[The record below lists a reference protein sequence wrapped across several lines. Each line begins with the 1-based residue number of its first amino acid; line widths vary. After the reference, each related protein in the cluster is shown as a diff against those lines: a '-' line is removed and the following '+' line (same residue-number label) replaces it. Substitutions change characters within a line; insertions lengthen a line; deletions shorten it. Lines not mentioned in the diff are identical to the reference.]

1 MERGHCQDCEARG
14 GASGDLRPPT
24 DHQGNEG
31 GMVDLPPVSVAGL
44 SDEKML
50 ILQKKGLVM
59 CPDMRLCSGGG
70 CKGCLKGGCPILVEY
85 ITLCWGGKG
94 GWSAVSRVVGRS
106 IRRWICIPSPGPIL
120 TDCLWY
126 GWIHDLSVAGLAT
139 LRVNINAKC
148 VEDKQVLSPGQLY
161 GPHSIHRAVCQKP
174 QQLIVWLAE
183 RNNIPNQFKEG
194 VAGRSWL
201 DHFLSRH
208 KQQMSLRPTGT
219 SYARVEG
226 FTKEMVLPF
235 FNLLESEYE
244 KHRYVA
250 DRIWNVDKTGLS
262 LVQSKVPQVIGLKGK
277 RQIGAMTVAECGS
290 MLLNKKIV
298 KVETPGKIRKKQ
310 PRPGVSVETLDD
322 LTMAVYSVS
331 VERMLVTHD
340 AIDAE
345 PRLIAHAEPPI
356 TQDVERLS
364 LCWQHHFSQA
374 FVTCLSAGPM
384 IGALI
389 HRVRDFGG
397 LEIKGSFD
405 ALWRVSYLRLG
416 ARSYMQVNTYCSVG
430 QVVPLEYPMEL
441 TQGNHPF
448 GLLAL
453 RVGKHQRVVFY
464 ARHGADSRH
473 LVTTADVAGET
484 AHLTHHSL
492 PGESHHERGAVAALG
507 WRGEGTYQE
516 LMTLGLREKEPI
528 VLTKLMSDLLL
539 VTEGAL
545 LSSTSP
551 SSLSM
556 EPPCRVEDSL
566 RKWSSHCFDSINHE
580 PSLNTKKNTINFKS
594 TNVFNHSNNSAEM
607 WPPGIRLG
615 AIIRFI
621 PLPKDAAML
630 SCPIKGMLSL
640 STVTASSIWLRE
652 YTDALGWSAS
662 QQLSQLSLQ
671 HNWSQLMLLVG
682 LQETHR
688 FINKKVVVVFIM
700 ASSRKIRM
708 LTEKELNEIIS
719 NWESATNMRDI
730 NDGVFSSSSER
741 EPKHEVDADNNMTQI
756 QHHHLFSLMPPL
768 KLGYR
773 LLAVGNVFQTIC
785 VHVLAKQFL
794 LQYHQGKPYKGQVK
808 SSESSIGSGWYSV
821 GCSDVSVVD
830 VKVGGVRWATHFW
843 FVWSG
848 AVSYCGPVQ
857 TRKPGMTVFSR
868 RREELQH
875 SSCSTS
881 RISRSVSTLKH
892 CPWPW
897 MGPPKNKA
905 SNCRKRCSPG
915 TSVAIHTSASL
926 ETAATES
933 CCGAGLATGSDIEGH
948 YNMAHLQEIPLL
960 LRSNEVKYPTLH
972 STTIPG
978 DSIFHLVEK
987 WHLVTRIKSGRT
999 KAWLRSGLVEIVRPS
1014 ALGIQVHLKV
1024 ASVGLKGIKSLHII
1038 KAVEETI

>member
-1 MERGHCQDCEARG
+1 MD
-14 GASGDLRPPT
+14 
-24 DHQGNEG
+24 
-31 GMVDLPPVSVAGL
+31 
-44 SDEKML
+44 
-50 ILQKKGLVM
+50 
-59 CPDMRLCSGGG
+59 
-70 CKGCLKGGCPILVEY
+70 
-85 ITLCWGGKG
+85 
-94 GWSAVSRVVGRS
+94 
-106 IRRWICIPSPGPIL
+106 
-120 TDCLWY
+120 
-126 GWIHDLSVAGLAT
+126 
-139 LRVNINAKC
+139 
-148 VEDKQVLSPGQLY
+148 
-161 GPHSIHRAVCQKP
+161 
-174 QQLIVWLAE
+174 
-183 RNNIPNQFKEG
+183 
-194 VAGRSWL
+194 
-201 DHFLSRH
+201 
-208 KQQMSLRPTGT
+208 MSLSKPRIT
-219 SYARVEG
+219 SKEEG
-226 FTKEMVLPF
+226 PSCSRKRETCTYQRQEDIT
-235 FNLLESEYE
+235 N
-244 KHRYVA
+244 VA
-250 DRIWNVDKTGLS
+250 V
-262 LVQSKVPQVIGLKGK
+262 
-277 RQIGAMTVAECGS
+277 
-290 MLLNKKIV
+290 LLNKKIV

-322 LTMAVYSVS
+322 LTMAVHSVS
-331 VERMLVTHD
+331 VGRMLVTHD

-384 IGALI
+384 IGALN

-640 STVTASSIWLRE
+640 STVSTSSIWLRE

-682 LQETHR
+682 LQ
-688 FINKKVVVVFIM
+688 
-700 ASSRKIRM
+700 
-708 LTEKELNEIIS
+708 
-719 NWESATNMRDI
+719 
-730 NDGVFSSSSER
+730 
-741 EPKHEVDADNNMTQI
+741 
-756 QHHHLFSLMPPL
+756 HHHLFSLMPPL

-773 LLAVGNVFQTIC
+773 LLTVGNVFQTIC

-794 LQYHQGKPYKGQVK
+794 LQYHQSKPYKGQVK

-843 FVWSG
+843 FVWSGAVSYCGPVQTRKPGMVLRRNKQDYYHIKRCLSVVDVKVGGVRWATHFWLVWSG

-960 LRSNEVKYPTLH
+960 LRSDEVKYPTLH